1 MSKTKEEKSKII
13 DKLEAAFK
21 NASSAVLVHFT
32 KITVSEESAMRRS
45 LRAEGISYTVAKKT
59 LIRRAL
65 DKVGLS
71 HKDVALGGEV
81 AMVYDSSKEGDPTAV
96 ARRILEFVKKLGGEK
111 LGILGGT
118 FEGKF
123 IGQAE
128 MREIATIPSLQTLRG
143 MFVNVISSP
152 MRGLVVALSAIAE
165 KKGA

>member
-32 KITVSEESAMRRS
+32 KITVAEESAMRRS

-65 DKVGLS
+65 DKVGLA
-71 HKDVALGGEV
+71 HRDVALEGEV
-81 AMVYDSSKEGDPTAV
+81 AMVYDSSKEGDPTVV
-96 ARRILEFVKKLGGEK
+96 ARRILEFVKKHGAEK
-111 LGILGGT
+111 LTILGGT
-118 FEGKF
+118 FEGRF
-123 IGQAE
+123 VGQDE
-128 MREIATIPSLQTLRG
+128 MREIATIPSLHALRG

-165 KKGA
+165 KKA